1 LRLSLYPELEGMLSS
16 QSNLTLLLPTEAA
29 MAQLPSTYTTELLN
43 NKVVFFPTPIF
54 FISCWV
60 HIQKDLISN
69 LNRKRDKACNLM
81 IARD

>member
-1 LRLSLYPELEGMLSS
+1 VLSS

-60 HIQKDLISN
+60 HKQKEWISD
-69 LNRKRDKACNLM
+69 LNRFL
-81 IARD
+81 